1 MDAVVARQLNDNLL
15 PSRLRSNLHVFLC
28 DKCGAKEPFHQF
40 FRHSALESND
50 VLIAQHWRGATE
62 NKAGKSDHPF
72 RLNSSPEML
81 SVYSL
86 ASIIGL
92 GAAANCDDPI

>member
-1 MDAVVARQLNDNLL
+1 MYFFVTNVVQKNRFT
-15 PSRLRSNLHVFLC
+15 S
-28 DKCGAKEPFHQF
+28 

-62 NKAGKSDHPF
+62 NKAGKSDNPC

-92 GAAANCDDPI
+92 GAATNCDDPI